1 MPTRHPQRFQTAITL
16 AVSALAA
23 AASVELVDH
32 DTQRP
37 EQGVA
42 AIVAVDIAFSEPR
55 HDESALPGP
64 VPIRVSQEQA
74 DLELVGRSIAN
85 YDR

>member
-23 AASVELVDH
+23 AACVELVDH

-37 EQGVA
+37 DQGAA
-42 AIVAVDIAFSEPR
+42 AIVAVDIAFSQPR
-55 HDESALPGP
+55 
-64 VPIRVSQEQA
+64 QEQA
-74 DLELVGRSIAN
+74 DLELAGRSIAN

>member
-1 MPTRHPQRFQTAITL
+1 MPTRHPPRFQTAITL

-23 AASVELVDH
+23 AACMELVDH

-37 EQGVA
+37 DHGAA
-42 AIVAVDIAFSEPR
+42 AILAVDIAFSEPR
-55 HDESALPGP
+55 HDGSALPGP
-64 VPIRVSQEQA
+64 EPIRVSQEQA

-85 YDR
+85 YDQ

>member
-1 MPTRHPQRFQTAITL
+1 MPTRHPPRLQLAITL

-23 AASVELVDH
+23 AACVELVDH
-32 DTQRP
+32 DTQHPAQGAAALVPVDLAFSQPRP
-37 EQGVA
+37 EPARAG
-42 AIVAVDIAFSEPR
+42 
-55 HDESALPGP
+55 
-64 VPIRVSQEQA
+64 QEQA

>member
-1 MPTRHPQRFQTAITL
+1 MPTRHPPRFQTAITL

-23 AASVELVDH
+23 VACVELVDH

-37 EQGVA
+37 DRGAA
-42 AIVAVDIAFSEPR
+42 AIDAVDIAFSEP
-55 HDESALPGP
+55 SPAP
-64 VPIRVSQEQA
+64 VRLSQEQA